1 MPLVTTAAPDP
12 HNPWIEAASRRTRS
26 PRAVDRGRGTS
37 PRQVEAPIV
46 DRTATRPNK
55 PTHVA
60 KTASDD
66 AVISKKVRPKSVGQ
80 MALPSGFV
88 HRADGIYYID
98 KGSSSSPNFVCAN
111 FIADAQ
117 TRDDQNKAWGL
128 ALSWLDDDNH
138 RHTFAMAMSMLAGE
152 GNELRATLLDGGF
165 RIATSR
171 NGRSAFIELIS
182 KLKVTTR
189 ARAVDKVGWT
199 DRAFV
204 LPGHTIGDTP
214 ENRVIFQGS
223 ESVDHSYR
231 SRGSLTDWQENV
243 GRYAVGNSR
252 LAITIAAAFV
262 GPLLVLIGEEGGGIN
277 LRGPSS
283 IGKSTALF
291 ACGSVW
297 GPASYVR
304 QWRATTNGL
313 EAVCLQHTQ
322 TVLCLD
328 EVAQLDP
335 RDAAQAA
342 YMIANGMGKARATRA
357 GLLRSPAS
365 WNVMFVSSGEISL
378 ADLAGRD
385 ARGSKRSA
393 AGQEVR
399 ILDFEAD
406 AGAGLGLFETLHDAD
421 SAEAL
426 ARTIKDGIGSA
437 YGVAGPTYVERMI
450 EEMDGLPIRIKAAID
465 RFAAEHVPTTASGQV
480 ARAAR
485 RFGMIAAAGEL
496 AVDLGVLPWPRGE
509 ATKAAGV
516 VFRQWLTSRGGG
528 TGAAEDR
535 DAVAKVRAFL
545 EMHGSSR
552 FESFTADEDNIR
564 INHRAGFWRDR
575 EGGRE
580 YLVLSEAWKNEVCAG
595 MDSKRV
601 ATVLGDRNLL
611 LRDSAGKNSITATL
625 PGLGKTRCYAVKASI
640 FDDELTG

>member
-1 MPLVTTAAPDP
+1 MHLVSTHDPNNPWSQTTNKGRQSKRAVKERPADQPHQARSRIERDTLQGPAAPILGKKAPDIVVKMP
-12 HNPWIEAASRRTRS
+12 RRDR
-26 PRAVDRGRGTS
+26 PR
-37 PRQVEAPIV
+37 
-46 DRTATRPNK
+46 
-55 PTHVA
+55 
-60 KTASDD
+60 
-66 AVISKKVRPKSVGQ
+66 SVGK
-80 MALPSGFV
+80 MALPENFV
-88 HRADGIYYID
+88 HKPDGIYYTD
-98 KGSSSSPNFVCAN
+98 KGNSPSPYYVCAN
-111 FIADAQ
+111 FIAEAQ
-117 TRDDQNKAWGL
+117 TRDDQNKSWGL
-128 ALSWLDDDNH
+128 ALSWLDDDEH

-165 RIATSR
+165 RIATNR

-189 ARAVDKVGWT
+189 ARAVDKIGWI
-199 DRAFV
+199 DEAFV
-204 LPGHTIGDTP
+204 LPGRTFGDTA
-214 ENRVIFQGS
+214 ESRVIFQGS
-223 ESVDHSYR
+223 ETLDHSYR
-231 SRGSLTDWQENV
+231 SRGSLTDWQQSV

-252 LAITIAAAFV
+252 LAVAIAAAFV

-297 GPASYVR
+297 GPAAFVR

-313 EAVCLQHTQ
+313 EAVCLQHSQ

-342 YMIANGMGKARATRA
+342 YMIANGMGKARANRA
-357 GLLRSPAS
+357 GLLRSSAS

-406 AGAGLGLFETLHDAD
+406 AGAGLGLFETLHDAE

-426 ARTIKDGIGSA
+426 ARTIKEGIGYA
-437 YGVAGPTYVERMI
+437 YGIAGPTYVERMI
-450 EEMDGLPIRIKAAID
+450 EEKDRIPTKIKGSID
-465 RFAAEHVPTTASGQV
+465 RFAAEHVPTAANGQV

-496 AVDLGVLPWPRGE
+496 AVDLGVLPWPSGE

-516 VFRQWLTSRGGG
+516 VFRQWLASRGGG

-552 FESFTADEDNIR
+552 FEPLTGDEDGIR

-601 ATVLGDRNLL
+601 ATVLGDRDLL
-611 LRDSAGKNSITATL
+611 LRDSAGKNSITVTL

-640 FDDELTG
+640 FDDEPIG